1 MNKENK
7 QNGYGVHK
15 LRLKFPGDERLL
27 FRDCDFHYQKGEKI
41 LFLGPSGCG
50 KSTLLQVL
58 SGLIPHAVDVPMKVE
73 KIEIPESSAV
83 VFQDPDTQFCMM
95 NVDEEIAFVLE
106 NLQIPREEMGSRI
119 QKHLVDVGLRLE
131 DPHTPIQTLS
141 GGMKQRLA
149 IASAM
154 ALHPEVLFLD
164 EPTALLDPEGTRQ
177 VWDSIRQLPEDQTLL
192 IVEHKIEEMLDIVDR
207 VVLFRPTGEILA
219 DGKKEEILT
228 NYQAELREY
237 GIWYP
242 GIWEDQLGLLPPNHS
257 DTQLP
262 NLVNKPL
269 LELEKFQVYHR
280 KDSKLKVDH
289 ATLDAG
295 EWITVL
301 GENGAGKSTLLQGIR
316 QLLRTEG
323 TLLYQ
328 GNCFTRMDSKA
339 QEIGFVFQNPELQF
353 VASTVLE
360 EVAYTIRQ
368 TQSNHTEVEIEQIVR
383 ERLEMFALWEH
394 RHKHPYQ
401 LSTGQKRRLSV
412 CASVHNHQ
420 RILLLDEPTFGL
432 DAQNTFAL
440 LRWLQQL
447 CQQGTAIVM
456 VTHSEEIA
464 RYYADRIWLIREGQL
479 HEEMNPCKK
488 RKELGDGVDYQRNV
502 ASSSQS

>member
-7 QNGYGVHK
+7 RNGYGVHK

-27 FRDCDFHYQKGEKI
+27 FRDCDFRYQKGEKI

-58 SGLIPHAVDVPMKVE
+58 SGLIPQAIDVPMKAE
-73 KIEIPESSAV
+73 QIEIPESSAV
-83 VFQDPDTQFCMM
+83 VFQDPDTQFCMTH
-95 NVDEEIAFVLE
+95 VDEEIAFVLE
-106 NLQIPREEMGSRI
+106 NLQVPREEMPSRI
-119 QKHLVDVGLRLE
+119 QKHLGDVGLELE
-131 DPHTPIQTLS
+131 NPHTSITTLS

-154 ALHPEVLFLD
+154 ALQPEVLFLD

-177 VWDSIRQLPEDQTLL
+177 VWETIRQLPNDQTLL
-192 IVEHKIEEMLDIVDR
+192 IVEHKIEEMLDLVDR
-207 VVLFRPTGEILA
+207 VVLFRSNGEILA
-219 DGKKEEILT
+219 DGMKEEILAS
-228 NYQAELREY
+228 YRAELREY

-242 GIWEDQLGLLPPNHS
+242 GIWVDQLGS
-257 DTQLP
+257 TQSNRVQSNP
-262 NLVNKPL
+262 MNLVNTPL
-269 LELEKFQVYHR
+269 LELEAFQVYHR
-280 KDSKLKVDH
+280 KDVKLRVEH
-289 ATLDAG
+289 ATLHRG
-295 EWITVL
+295 ELIAVL

-316 QLLRTEG
+316 QLLQTAG

-328 GNCFTRMDSKA
+328 GKPYTRADSRA

-360 EVAYTIRQ
+360 EVAYTIGK
-368 TQSNHTEVEIEQIVR
+368 TQSDQTEIEIERIAR

-412 CASVHNHQ
+412 CASIHDCQ

-440 LRWLQQL
+440 LSWLQQL
-447 CQQGTAIVM
+447 QQQGITIVM

-464 RYYADRIWLIREGQL
+464 HYYADRIWWIRKGRLYKETTQTS
-479 HEEMNPCKK
+479 K
-488 RKELGDGVDYQRNV
+488 RKELGDGVDDQRNL

>member
-7 QNGYGVHK
+7 QIGYGVHK

-27 FRDCDFHYQKGEKI
+27 FRNCDFHYQKGEKI

-58 SGLIPHAVDVPMKVE
+58 SGLIPHAVDVPMKTE

-83 VFQDPDTQFCMM
+83 VFQDPDTQFCMTH
-95 NVDEEIAFVLE
+95 VDEEIAFVLE
-106 NLQIPREEMGSRI
+106 NLQIPREEMPSRI
-119 QKHLVDVGLRLE
+119 QRHLLEVGLRLE

-154 ALHPEVLFLD
+154 ALQPEVLFLD

-177 VWDSIRQLPEDQTLL
+177 VWDSIRQLPDDQTLL
-192 IVEHKIEEMLDIVDR
+192 IVEHKIEEMLDLVDR
-207 VVLFRPTGEILA
+207 VVLFRPDGEILA
-219 DGKKEEILT
+219 DGKKDEILIK
-228 NYQAELREY
+228 YQEELREY

-242 GIWEDQLGLLPPNHS
+242 GVWENQLGPSHLSN
-257 DTQLP
+257 DTYTKPLTP
-262 NLVNKPL
+262 ADDPL
-269 LELEKFQVYHR
+269 LELKDFQVYHR
-280 KDSKLKVDH
+280 KTSKLRVDH
-289 ATLDAG
+289 IALHKG
-295 EWITVL
+295 EWIAVL

-316 QLLRTEG
+316 QLLPIEG

-328 GNCFTRMDSKA
+328 KTPFIRTDSRG

-360 EVAYTIRQ
+360 EVTYTIRKLQLDQ
-368 TQSNHTEVEIEQIVR
+368 TEEEIEQIAR
-383 ERLEMFALWEH
+383 QRLEMFTLWEY

-412 CASVHNHQ
+412 CSSIHDRQ

-432 DAQNTFAL
+432 DARNTFAL
-440 LRWLQQL
+440 LGWLQQL
-447 CQQGTAIVM
+447 TQQGTTIVM

-464 RYYADRIWLIREGQL
+464 HYYADRIWWIHKGQL
-479 HEEMNPCKK
+479 QKEMN
-488 RKELGDGVDYQRNV
+488 RKELGDGVDYQRDV